1 LDVLERKKV
10 IKMEVKVKVWIE
22 DENRNLIFGSGKTE
36 ILKYIQQ
43 TGSISEAAKLV
54 GMNYKKAWSHIKIL
68 EEYIEDDL
76 VLTKKGRAQDSG
88 SKLTSK
94 AKELMELYKTL
105 DEDIKE
111 YSKKRFKELFLDR
124 DSLVVKENNH
134 V

>member
-1 LDVLERKKV
+1 
-10 IKMEVKVKVWIE
+10 MEVKVKVWIE

>member
-1 LDVLERKKV
+1 
-10 IKMEVKVKVWIE
+10 MEVKVKVWIE

-105 DEDIKE
+105 DEDKKE
-111 YSKKRFKELFLDR
+111 YSKKRFKDLFLDR

>member
-1 LDVLERKKV
+1 
-10 IKMEVKVKVWIE
+10 MEVKVKIWIE
-22 DENRNLIFGSGKTE
+22 DENKNLIFGSGKTE
-36 ILKYIQQ
+36 ILKYIQE

-76 VLTKKGRAQDSG
+76 VITKKGRAQDSG

-94 AKELMELYKTL
+94 AQELMNLYKTL

-111 YSKKRFKELFLDR
+111 YSKKRFKELFLDNETMII
-124 DSLVVKENNH
+124 KETNN
-134 V
+134 VQA

>member
-10 IKMEVKVKVWIE
+10 IKMEIKVKVWIE

-36 ILKYIQQ
+36 ILKQIEV
-43 TGSISEAAKLV
+43 TGSIAKAAQIV

-76 VLTKKGRAQDSG
+76 VLTKKGRAEDSG
-88 SKLTSK
+88 TKLTLK
-94 AKELMELYKTL
+94 AKELMELYKIL

-111 YSKKRFKELFLDR
+111 YSQKRFKELFLDR
-124 DSLVVKENNH
+124 ERIIKESNH